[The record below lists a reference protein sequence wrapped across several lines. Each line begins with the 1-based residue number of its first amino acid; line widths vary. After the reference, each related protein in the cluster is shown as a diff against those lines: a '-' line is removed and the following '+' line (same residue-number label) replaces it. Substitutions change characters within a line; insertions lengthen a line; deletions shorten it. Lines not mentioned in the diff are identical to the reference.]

1 MYTHAHPGDILEIK
15 DKFQMFMHYF
25 KNETGTNVF
34 IHDIGNTIPMEWY

>member
-15 DKFQMFMHYF
+15 DGIQMFMHYL

-34 IHDIGNTIPMEWY
+34 IHDIGNILPVE